1 MDPLP
6 VVDLHCDMLAYL
18 SGGERAH
25 PGNVEDIGCATPH
38 LQEGNVKLQVMA
50 IFSPTGRGS
59 VVAAQRQVRSFERLS
74 SDHGEFFWQPD
85 DFESVLPSPRT
96 GIVAALENASGLCE
110 EDEPLDVGFARL
122 EGVARETGRV
132 LYISLTHNDENRF
145 GGGNASQTGLK
156 PDGEAL
162 LDYIDGRAIAVDLS
176 HASTRLMREVLD
188 FTAKRGRN
196 VPVIASHSNFRS
208 VFDHP
213 RNLPDDVAEE
223 IFRRKGLVGINF
235 VRAFVHPRDPDSF
248 LAHIEHSF
256 KLGGEEALCFGAD
269 FFHWKAHPDPQFSP
283 HYFPAYEHAGT
294 YQDLL
299 SSIDAALGAD
309 SAAALAYQNAMR
321 FLASLRFFC

>member
-85 DFESVLPSPRT
+85 DFESVLPSQRT

-122 EGVARETGRV
+122 EGVARETGRGIRREV
-132 LYISLTHNDENRF
+132 DRQADRTRDRPRR
-145 GGGNASQTGLK
+145 A
-156 PDGEAL
+156 
-162 LDYIDGRAIAVDLS
+162 GRLQDSGDTAS
-176 HASTRLMREVLD
+176 HARDILRD
-188 FTAKRGRN
+188 
-196 VPVIASHSNFRS
+196 
-208 VFDHP
+208 DHQ
-213 RNLPDDVAEE
+213 
-223 IFRRKGLVGINF
+223 
-235 VRAFVHPRDPDSF
+235 RALRTRDP
-248 LAHIEHSF
+248 LPVHRE
-256 KLGGEEALCFGAD
+256 
-269 FFHWKAHPDPQFSP
+269 
-283 HYFPAYEHAGT
+283 
-294 YQDLL
+294 
-299 SSIDAALGAD
+299 
-309 SAAALAYQNAMR
+309 
-321 FLASLRFFC
+321 